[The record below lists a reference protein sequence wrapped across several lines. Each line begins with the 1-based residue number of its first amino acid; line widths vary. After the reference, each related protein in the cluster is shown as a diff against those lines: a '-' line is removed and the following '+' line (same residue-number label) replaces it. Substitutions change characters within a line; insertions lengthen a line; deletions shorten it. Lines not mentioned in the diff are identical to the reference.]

1 MSTETK
7 QQQELLPP
15 SSSSQN
21 LLNDKW
27 DVVLSN
33 ALIKTGLGFG
43 GGVLASI
50 LLFRRRSFPVWLGVG
65 FGLGRGYAEG
75 DAIFRSN
82 HGLRTVKA

>member
-1 MSTETK
+1 MSE
-7 QQQELLPP
+7 QQQQQQQQITTP
-15 SSSSQN
+15 SQN
-21 LLNDKW
+21 LLNEKW

-50 LLFRRRSFPVWLGVG
+50 LIFKRRSFPVWLGVG

-75 DAIFRSN
+75 DAIFRST
-82 HGLRTVKA
+82 HGLRTVKS